1 MVGSTKDRLVPK
13 KPPAAANSNRL
24 PSTTQRHPLVSEMLK
39 IKDNANRLEFLK
51 PPFDD
56 SVQSAFSRCNMEAN
70 KVKVL
75 VKMWETLRDQ
85 SSLMDRRR
93 PNNTEIG
100 MKVIK
105 KKKSVSGK

>member
-24 PSTTQRHPLVSEMLK
+24 PSTTQRHPLNDIE
-39 IKDNANRLEFLK
+39 KDNANRLEFLK